1 MGFCNHRNG
10 GYTKMRFLHYIKR
23 FLLMNFKI
31 KSKRTKQNNRALNI
45 KNETS
50 QVCLDPGYLVENLS
64 AILFKNTKRTSG
76 HIHFYFRNKSDHIIF
91 SWSEGKLKKI
101 VAKSPSCKKGQYVHW
116 KHSQFC
122 DYECEQIL
130 RELLS
135 QIERIEIDGQNFN
148 KARPSYNEF
157 ARWLIQN

>member
-1 MGFCNHRNG
+1 
-10 GYTKMRFLHYIKR
+10 MRFLRYIKR
-23 FLLMNFKI
+23 FLLMTFKI
-31 KSKRTKQNNRALNI
+31 KSERTKQNNRTLDI

-50 QVCLDPGYLVENLS
+50 QGYLDPGYLVEKLS
-64 AILFKNTKRTSG
+64 AILFKKTKRTSG
-76 HIHFYFRNKSDHIIF
+76 HIHFHFRNKSDHIIF
-91 SWSEGKLKKI
+91 FWSEGKLKKI

-122 DYECEQIL
+122 DYKRKQLL

-135 QIERIEIDGQNFN
+135 QIERIEIDGENFN
-148 KARPSYNEF
+148 KAWPSYNEF